1 MVTIKQKYFFA
12 LERVKNAKK
21 HRELAKEYVQ
31 LKRAKAAAVLARK
44 NKVLDRLKKQVEAK
58 KIAL

>member
-12 LERVKNAKK
+12 LERVNNAKK

-31 LKRAKAAAVLARK
+31 LKRAKAAAVLSRK
-44 NKVLDRLKKQVEAK
+44 NKVLDRLKK
-58 KIAL
+58 